1 MKKEKNKKLEFK
13 ITTKIS
19 YDKAYKNLF
28 QNKRIL
34 LELLKNFVKEEFVKK
49 IKEKDIKIVEKT
61 FISEEFGK
69 READMIYRIRL
80 GKREVYIYIILEF
93 QSEVDKTLPV
103 RILSYICE
111 LYLSLLKESRRGK
124 LPAVFSIVLYRGKK
138 DWTIPVNIKEMIEKN
153 IPERYIPQYEYYP
166 IIMKDIKEEQIA
178 NIKNIASLI
187 ITLEKSGNRNELK
200 KAIKKMVEY
209 IKREKI
215 IDIKD
220 FIRWF
225 KYVFKVQIREDEIKR
240 VKNKKEVRTMLEYAI
255 EDLKKEWLEE
265 GINEGKQI
273 GINEGIIKGIIKGKQ
288 EDLIKQ
294 INKKYGITSK
304 EAEQIRKCKEIKKLD
319 KAIEKI
325 IEADKKEEILK
336 ILN

>member
-1 MKKEKNKKLEFK
+1 
-13 ITTKIS
+13 
-19 YDKAYKNLF
+19 
-28 QNKRIL
+28 
-34 LELLKNFVKEEFVKK
+34 
-49 IKEKDIKIVEKT
+49 
-61 FISEEFGK
+61 
-69 READMIYRIRL
+69 
-80 GKREVYIYIILEF
+80 
-93 QSEVDKTLPV
+93 
-103 RILSYICE
+103 
-111 LYLSLLKESRRGK
+111 
-124 LPAVFSIVLYRGKK
+124 
-138 DWTIPVNIKEMIEKN
+138 
-153 IPERYIPQYEYYP
+153 
-166 IIMKDIKEEQIA
+166 
-178 NIKNIASLI
+178 LI

-225 KYVFKVQIREDEIKR
+225 KYVFKVQIREDEIKK

-273 GINEGIIKGIIKGKQ
+273 GINEGIIKGKQ

-336 ILN
+336 ILK